1 MNLYQRY
8 AHFRI
13 YANFFFYFFLPTK
26 NSATDSQKSRY
37 PPPTQP
43 PTRHPIGRHSAN
55 MEATGTPR
63 TAAHPGLLIQAL
75 IFSLYRVRR
84 YSATQGTAHPYRRRC
99 GSSWTTHPVRWIPHP
114 GGSLIRWAIHPWTSW
129 TRTGTPHPA
138 HPVRWILDHPGT
150 SWPAGHPGLSRWIPM
165 DPDGSSSHGQGILMH
180 PMGRASDGPMD
191 IFVYT
196 TSPLPHRFGPRLMG
210 RGGLGVCVQI
220 IQKGPSAFEV
230 PPNS

>member
-1 MNLYQRY
+1 MN
-8 AHFRI
+8 
-13 YANFFFYFFLPTK
+13 P
-26 NSATDSQKSRY
+26 
-37 PPPTQP
+37 
-43 PTRHPIGRHSAN
+43 HPGPLILDHSSW
-55 MEATGTPR
+55 T
-63 TAAHPGLLIQAL
+63 AHPGAHIFPVPGPALFGHTRYRSSIPAALWLIL
-75 IFSLYRVRR
+75 DSV
-84 YSATQGTAHPYRRRC
+84 RRC
-99 GSSWTTHPVRWIPHP
+99 GGSWTTHPVRWIPHP
-114 GGSLIRWAIHPWTSW
+114 GGSLIRWTIHPWTSW

-138 HPVRWILDHPGT
+138 HPVRWILDYPGT